1 MVRVSILYIL
11 IFLLSACGGS
21 SIDRKDATQYDKGS
35 FNQLAKLDQD
45 RMADYEI
52 RENIESLKIL
62 MLKLYKRNPNQLKKT
77 TSDNAEQAVNW
88 FFYGGHEWDFK
99 EINQATDFKA
109 VYQAFD
115 PKFNGDRVLSLI
127 AGLYTMLV
135 KAHGDKTEFFITDSI
150 DPQNLYNMAR
160 NIEISMWMLST
171 KKDGKGNLLLISN
184 EINDEVANLSFE
196 REFGKMIGRLDY
208 FAYTLSEK
216 TERVITRMIQNVTTG
231 ILLPFI

>member
-1 MVRVSILYIL
+1 
-11 IFLLSACGGS
+11 
-21 SIDRKDATQYDKGS
+21 
-35 FNQLAKLDQD
+35 
-45 RMADYEI
+45 
-52 RENIESLKIL
+52 
-62 MLKLYKRNPNQLKKT
+62 
-77 TSDNAEQAVNW
+77 
-88 FFYGGHEWDFK
+88 
-99 EINQATDFKA
+99 
-109 VYQAFD
+109 
-115 PKFNGDRVLSLI
+115 
-127 AGLYTMLV
+127 MLV

-160 NIEISMWMLST
+160 NIEITMWMLST
-171 KKDGKGNLLLISN
+171 KRNKEGRLLLISN

>member
-1 MVRVSILYIL
+1 MRIL
-11 IFLLSACGGS
+11 IIYIIFSLLTGCSGS
-21 SIDRKDATQYDKGS
+21 TIERKDSTQYDKGS

-62 MLKLYKRNPNQLKKT
+62 MLKLYKRNPDQLKKT

-88 FFYGGHEWDFK
+88 VFFGGHRWDF
-99 EINQATDFKA
+99 EQINNATDFEA

-115 PKFNGDRVLSLI
+115 QKFEGDRVLSLI
-127 AGLYTMLV
+127 TGLYTMLV

-160 NIEISMWMLST
+160 NIEITMWMLST
-171 KKDGKGNLLLISN
+171 KKNKEGRLLLYSN
-184 EINDEVANLSFE
+184 EINEEVANLSFE

>member
-1 MVRVSILYIL
+1 MAK
-11 IFLLSACGGS
+11 LLTLTIAFMLSGCLGS
-21 SIDRKDATQYDKGS
+21 TMERKDSTQYDKGS
-35 FNQLAKLDQD
+35 FNQLGKLDQD

-52 RENIESLKIL
+52 RENIESLKML

-88 FFYGGHEWDFK
+88 FFNGSHKWNFQS
-99 EINQATDFKA
+99 INNATDFKA

-115 PKFNGDRVLSLI
+115 HQFDGDRVLSLMT
-127 AGLYTMLV
+127 GLYTMLV
-135 KAHGDKTEFFITDSI
+135 KAHGGKTEFFITDSI

-160 NIEISMWMLST
+160 NIEISVWMLST
-171 KKDGKGNLLLISN
+171 KKDEQGNLLLISN
-184 EINDEVANLSFE
+184 EMGRTIDNLSFE

-231 ILLPFI
+231 LLLPFI

>member
-1 MVRVSILYIL
+1 MINSFIL
-11 IFLLSACGGS
+11 IILLFLVGCS
-21 SIDRKDATQYDKGS
+21 STNIERKNSTQYDKGS
-35 FNQLAKLDQD
+35 INQLAKLDQD

-52 RENIESLKIL
+52 RENIESLRLL

-88 FFYGGHEWDFK
+88 VFFGGHKWDLK
-99 EINQATDFKA
+99 QINNLSDFEA

-115 PKFNGDRVLSLI
+115 KEFDGDRVLSLI
-127 AGLYTMLV
+127 VGLHTMLV
-135 KAHGDKTEFFITDSI
+135 KAHGNKTEFFITDSI

-160 NIEISMWMLST
+160 NIEITMWMLST
-171 KKDGKGNLLLISN
+171 KKDDQGQLLLISN
-184 EINDEVANLSFE
+184 EINGEVKNLSFE

-216 TERVITRMIQNVTTG
+216 TERVITRVIQNVTTG
-231 ILLPFI
+231 IFLPFI

>member
-1 MVRVSILYIL
+1 
-11 IFLLSACGGS
+11 
-21 SIDRKDATQYDKGS
+21 
-35 FNQLAKLDQD
+35 
-45 RMADYEI
+45 
-52 RENIESLKIL
+52 
-62 MLKLYKRNPNQLKKT
+62 MLKLYKRNPDQLKKT

-88 FFYGGHEWDFK
+88 VFFGGHRWDFK
-99 EINQATDFKA
+99 QINNATDFEA

-115 PKFNGDRVLSLI
+115 QKFEGDRVLSLI
-127 AGLYTMLV
+127 TGLYTMLV

-160 NIEISMWMLST
+160 NIEITMWMLST
-171 KKDGKGNLLLISN
+171 KKNKEGRLLLFSN
-184 EINDEVANLSFE
+184 EINEEVANLSFE

>member
-1 MVRVSILYIL
+1 
-11 IFLLSACGGS
+11 
-21 SIDRKDATQYDKGS
+21 
-35 FNQLAKLDQD
+35 
-45 RMADYEI
+45 
-52 RENIESLKIL
+52 

-88 FFYGGHEWDFK
+88 VFYGGHKWELEQINNVSDF
-99 EINQATDFKA
+99 EA

-115 PKFNGDRVLSLI
+115 SEFKGDRVLSLI
-127 AGLYTMLV
+127 TGLYTMLV
-135 KAHGDKTEFFITDSI
+135 KAHGNKTEFFITDSI

-160 NIEISMWMLST
+160 NIEITMWMLST
-171 KKDGKGNLLLISN
+171 KKDSQGKLLFLSN
-184 EINDEVANLSFE
+184 EINDEVANLSYE

>member
-88 FFYGGHEWDFK
+88 FFYGGHEWDLK

-196 REFGKMIGRLDY
+196 REFGKIIGRLDY